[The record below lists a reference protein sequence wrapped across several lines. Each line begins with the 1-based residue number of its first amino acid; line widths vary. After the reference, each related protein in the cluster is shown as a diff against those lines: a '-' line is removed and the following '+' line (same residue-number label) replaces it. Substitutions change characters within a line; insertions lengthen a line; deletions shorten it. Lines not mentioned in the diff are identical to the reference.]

1 MAPFELE
8 EPGSLTEALGLL
20 DPEDPAVRPIAGGTA
35 LMLMMKSGLYRPRR
49 LVSLRKV
56 APGLADI
63 RVGPDGTLEIG
74 AMLRLSELQRSAVI
88 RDFAPVIAAT
98 LLTHS
103 NVRLRNVAT
112 IGGNLAHADPH
123 MPPMLI
129 ALDARVRATG
139 PAGEREIAVEDL
151 FAAYLETVL
160 ANNELITSV
169 VVPAQPQRRAAYIK
183 CTARS
188 ADDWPALGIAVS
200 FEIEDGVVRDAR
212 IAVGAAT
219 ETAMRLRQAEAL
231 LTSNGRIGNPG
242 FSCHSRSTRDPSD
255 RWRDCDGRISRDV
268 GAGISEVD
276 GAYHLAG
283 GWKKRSRLDADHYF
297 MMYNA
302 NKRSI
307 TVNLKSDRGLALA
320 RALSPTR
327 SRAVPA
333 ICRAAASSAA
343 PTKAPTVT
351 FSRTVM
357 RGKARTT

>member
-74 AMLRLSELQRSAVI
+74 AMVRLSELQRSSVV
-88 RDFAPVIAAT
+88 RDFAPVLAET
-98 LLTHS
+98 LRTHS
-103 NVRLRNVAT
+103 NVRVRNVAT

-123 MPPMLI
+123 MDLPPMLI
-129 ALDARVRATG
+129 ALDARVRAAG

-151 FAAYLETVL
+151 FAGYLETVL

-188 ADDWPALGIAVS
+188 ADDWPALGVAVS
-200 FEIEDGVVRDAR
+200 FEIEDGIVRDAR
-212 IAVGAAT
+212 IAIGAAT

-231 LTSNGRIGNPG
+231 LTVRRLDDALLN
-242 FSCHSRSTRDPSD
+242 
-255 RWRDCDGRISRDV
+255 DV
-268 GAGISEVD
+268 GRAASAEAPVV
-276 GAYHLAG
+276 
-283 GWKKRSRLDADHYF
+283 ADHHGSASY
-297 MMYNA
+297 
-302 NKRSI
+302 KRVLI
-307 TVNLKSDRGLALA
+307 EVYLRRTLHLALA
-320 RALSPTR
+320 G
-327 SRAVPA
+327 
-333 ICRAAASSAA
+333 AA
-343 PTKAPTVT
+343 
-351 FSRTVM
+351 
-357 RGKARTT
+357 

>member
-8 EPGSLTEALGLL
+8 EPDSLTEALGLL

-56 APGLADI
+56 APGRADI

-103 NVRLRNVAT
+103 NVRVRNVAT

-123 MPPMLI
+123 MDLPPMLI
-129 ALDARVRATG
+129 ALDAPVRATG

-169 VVPAQPQRRAAYIK
+169 WCRRN
-183 CTARS
+183 R
-188 ADDWPALGIAVS
+188 
-200 FEIEDGVVRDAR
+200 
-212 IAVGAAT
+212 
-219 ETAMRLRQAEAL
+219 
-231 LTSNGRIGNPG
+231 
-242 FSCHSRSTRDPSD
+242 
-255 RWRDCDGRISRDV
+255 
-268 GAGISEVD
+268 
-276 GAYHLAG
+276 
-283 GWKKRSRLDADHYF
+283 
-297 MMYNA
+297 
-302 NKRSI
+302 
-307 TVNLKSDRGLALA
+307 
-320 RALSPTR
+320 
-327 SRAVPA
+327 
-333 ICRAAASSAA
+333 SAA
-343 PTKAPTVT
+343 PPTSSAPARPHCPAID
-351 FSRTVM
+351 SHPRRRGHRM
-357 RGKARTT
+357 RYLCGYLC